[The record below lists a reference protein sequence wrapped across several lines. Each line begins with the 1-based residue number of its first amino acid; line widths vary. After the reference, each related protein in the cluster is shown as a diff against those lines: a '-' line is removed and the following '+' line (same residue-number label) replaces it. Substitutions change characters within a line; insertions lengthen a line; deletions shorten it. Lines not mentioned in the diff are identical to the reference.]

1 MTVYPLAFYIGPVQI
16 TGFGIMVM
24 VAFLMG
30 GWVVGQQLRERG
42 LNDQYAWDVVV
53 AAVIG
58 GILGAKVWYWALDPT
73 WERFFSRAGLVWY
86 GGLFGGILAV
96 WINGRLKGVP
106 LRYTLQLVAP
116 ACAVGYGLGR
126 VGCFLVQDDY
136 GLPTTL
142 PWGMKFPEGL
152 PPTTGQNL
160 APWGVEV
167 PPGTSPFE
175 VLAVHPTQLYETAI
189 MLLVFWI
196 LWRMRHQPRAAG
208 WLFGAYMVLYGIER
222 FLVEFVRAKDDRVL
236 FGDTITLAQAAS
248 VGIILAGVAMA
259 ARYWR
264 EDDFNPAALPGLQ
277 PQQPPKAT

>member
-42 LNDQYAWDVVV
+42 LHDQYAWDVVV

-152 PPTTGQNL
+152 PPTTAQNL
-160 APWGVEV
+160 AVWNVET
-167 PPGTSPFE
+167 PADTGPFD

-189 MLLVFWI
+189 MLFLFWV
-196 LWRMRHQPRAAG
+196 LWRLRHRPHAAG
-208 WLFGAYMVLYGIER
+208 WLFGVYLMLYSIER
-222 FLVEFVRAKDDRVL
+222 FFVEFVRAKDDRVL
-236 FGDTITLAQAAS
+236 FDNTFTIAQATSIA
-248 VGIILAGVAMA
+248 ILLAGAAMA
-259 ARYWR
+259 WYYR
-264 EDDFNPAALPGLQ
+264 EKDDFDPARLEALKPVPGDK
-277 PQQPPKAT
+277 P

>member
-1 MTVYPLAFYIGPVQI
+1 MTVYPLAFHIGPIEI

-24 VAFLMG
+24 TAFLMG
-30 GWVVGQQLRERG
+30 GWVVQQQLRERR

-58 GILGAKVWYWALDPT
+58 GILGAKVWYWALDPSWDT
-73 WERFFSRAGLVWY
+73 LFSRAGLVWY

-116 ACAVGYGLGR
+116 ACAVGYALGR

-136 GLPTTL
+136 GIPTTL

-152 PPTTGQNL
+152 PPTTAQNL
-160 APWGVEV
+160 ASWGVEI
-167 PPGTSPFE
+167 PPGTPPFE

-189 MLLVFWI
+189 MLFVFWI
-196 LWRMRHQPRAAG
+196 LWRVRHQARAAG

-222 FLVEFVRAKDDRVL
+222 LLVEFVRAKDDRML
-236 FGDTITLAQAAS
+236 AGDTITLAQAAS
-248 VGIILAGVAMA
+248 VGLILAGIAMA

-264 EDDFNPAALPGLQ
+264 NDDFDPAALPALN
-277 PQQPPKAT
+277 PAAPPRTT